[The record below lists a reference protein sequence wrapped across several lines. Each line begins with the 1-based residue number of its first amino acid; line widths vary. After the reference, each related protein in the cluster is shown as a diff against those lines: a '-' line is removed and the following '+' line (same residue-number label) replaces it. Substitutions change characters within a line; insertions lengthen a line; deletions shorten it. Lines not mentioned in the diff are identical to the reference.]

1 MMTICFWSFSAQFD
15 EALRETF
22 ELYSQLRA
30 VGSIDSMRVRQVAR
44 GSFHQLRR
52 LMTSRSSSSSSSEAK
67 AESAAEA
74 ETEGAVKYNPQYKVP
89 RVVRDREFLDLLIT
103 ASLN

>member
-1 MMTICFWSFSAQFD
+1 MTICFWSFSAQFD

-52 LMTSRSSSSSSSEAK
+52 LMTSRSSSSSSSSEAK

>member
-1 MMTICFWSFSAQFD
+1 MTICFWSFSAQFD

-67 AESAAEA
+67 AEAAAAA
-74 ETEGAVKYNPQYKVP
+74 ETEAAVKYNPQYKVP
-89 RVVRDREFLDLLIT
+89 RVVRDREYLDLLIT